1 MSKWVSQLRI
11 IAQLSNWSNAVVCN
25 QAADEIERL
34 THLVNTPMFQP
45 FDRAVKL
52 EAAHQVNRWGT
63 VHDRKKEPQEWFW
76 LVGYLA
82 GKALRAHLSAD
93 RVKALHH
100 TISSAAVLFHWHAVR
115 PLKDGRTGTTSW
127 RHCRHVPSIQ
137 YWLRHPLGRP
147 TFSPHLPG
155 SPPPVPRRP

>member
-1 MSKWVSQLRI
+1 MNKLVLQLRI
-11 IAQLSNWSNAVVCN
+11 IANLSAWGSTAIVCN

-34 THLVNTPMFQP
+34 TNLVNTPMYQP

-82 GKALRAHLSAD
+82 GKALRAHLSGD
-93 RVKALHH
+93 RVKATHH
-100 TISSAAVLFHWHAVR
+100 TVSSAAVLFHWHAHIVANVEN
-115 PLKDGRTGTTSW
+115 DGAVAQGQPAGGI
-127 RHCRHVPSIQ
+127 PSTQ
-137 YWLRHPLGRP
+137 E
-147 TFSPHLPG
+147 TPHGNQEQP
-155 SPPPVPRRP
+155 